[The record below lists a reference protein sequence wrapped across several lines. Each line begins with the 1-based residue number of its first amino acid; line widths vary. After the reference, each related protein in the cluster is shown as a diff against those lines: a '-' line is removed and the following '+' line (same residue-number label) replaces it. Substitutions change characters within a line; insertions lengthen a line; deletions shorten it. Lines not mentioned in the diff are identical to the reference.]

1 MDKQDE
7 KLLNTLK
14 SIDGTLKR
22 IEQSLVAEKQRE
34 VIKEAVSH
42 AVLGEKY
49 NSTSQSD
56 GEYIKEAVQSATH
69 GTFQ

>member
-22 IEQSLVAEKQRE
+22 IEQSLKEENR
-34 VIKEAVSH
+34 IKEAVGRVH
-42 AVLGEKY
+42 KDFINPAAKELGK
-49 NSTSQSD
+49 SPLL
-56 GEYIKEAVQSATH
+56 
-69 GTFQ
+69 